1 MKQFFINTLLGLA
14 LLGCQQNVKT
24 NETLDPASKWWKE
37 GIVYQLYPQSFK
49 DSDGDGFGDFNGII
63 EEIDYLDD
71 LGIDII
77 WMNPFFDSPLVDN
90 GYDVR
95 DYRSILPRYGDMN
108 DFQKM
113 IDTLHDRRIKFV
125 LDVVVNHTSKEHFW
139 FEQSR
144 SSRDNPYRN
153 YYHWWPAEKGDPP
166 YRYSIF
172 DPEGAWEYD
181 EKTNAYYLHY
191 FADEQ
196 PDLNWENPAVRQE
209 VYDIMK
215 FWIEKGVD
223 GFRLDAFQFASKDTL
238 FPEFPKGHEKDFIK
252 WYGMRPPLHDYLR
265 EMNEK
270 VLSKYDVFAVAE
282 GAGKTLK
289 EAHDL
294 VDEDRKELQMVYHF
308 ESVDM
313 AKQPGSFSLSN
324 FKEVFSK
331 WDKSFSEKGWIAIF
345 LSNHD
350 NARLVNR
357 FGNPAPEY
365 RTVSTQLLNTFL
377 LSMKGTPYIYFG
389 DELGMTN
396 IDMPSIEDYVD
407 IQALGEYETAR
418 LNGDDL
424 EVFMKNLNYNS
435 RENSRTPLQWDNTV
449 NAGFSTAEPWKR
461 VNPNYT
467 EINVRQ
473 QLEDPNSVLNHFKK
487 MTKIRKENKVLTY
500 GTYTIIDE
508 EHPNIYAYTRSDNTT
523 TKTVLLNFSSEPS
536 RIEIK
541 GISSSVKPIINNYN
555 KLQIEKNR
563 VILQPYQA
571 VIF

>member
-1 MKQFFINTLLGLA
+1 MKQFFLITLLGLI
-14 LLGCQQNVKT
+14 LSGCQQNVKT
-24 NETLDPASKWWKE
+24 NETLDPAAKWWKE

-63 EEIDYLDD
+63 EKIDYLDD

-95 DYRSILPRYGDMN
+95 DYRSILTRYGDMN

-113 IDTLHDRRIKFV
+113 IDTLHDRGIKFV

-209 VYDIMK
+209 VYDIME
-215 FWIEKGVD
+215 FWIDKGVD

-270 VLSKYDVFAVAE
+270 VLSKHDVFAVAE

-313 AKQPGSFSLSN
+313 AKQPGSFSLSK

-357 FGNPAPEY
+357 FGNPAPEF

-377 LSMKGTPYIYFG
+377 LSMRGTPYIYFG

-435 RENSRTPLQWDNTV
+435 RENSRTPLQWDNSE
-449 NAGFSTAEPWKR
+449 NAGFSSAEPWKR
-461 VNPNYT
+461 VNPNYN
-467 EINVRQ
+467 EINVKQ

-487 MTKIRKENKVLTY
+487 MTQIRKENKVLTY
-500 GTYTIIDE
+500 GTYTVIDE
-508 EHPNIYAYTRSDNTT
+508 EHPNIYAYTRSDSTT

-536 RIEIK
+536 SIEIK
-541 GISSSVKPIINNYN
+541 GISSSAKPIINNYN
-555 KLQIEKNR
+555 NLLIENNT
-563 VILQPYQA
+563 VTLEPYQA

>member
-1 MKQFFINTLLGLA
+1 MKQFFLITLLGLI
-14 LLGCQQNVKT
+14 LSGCQQNVKT
-24 NETLDPASKWWKE
+24 NETIDPSAKWWKE

-63 EEIDYLDD
+63 EKIDYLDD

-95 DYRSILPRYGDMN
+95 DYRSILTRYGDMN

-113 IDTLHDRRIKFV
+113 IDTLHDRGIKFV

-209 VYDIMK
+209 VYDIME

-270 VLSKYDVFAVAE
+270 VLSKHDVFAVAE

-313 AKQPGSFSLSN
+313 AKQPGSFSLSK

-357 FGNPAPEY
+357 FGNPAPEF
-365 RTVSTQLLNTFL
+365 RRVSTQLLNTFL
-377 LSMKGTPYIYFG
+377 LSMRGTPYIYFG

-435 RENSRTPLQWDNTV
+435 RENSRTPLQWDNSE
-449 NAGFSTAEPWKR
+449 NAGFSSAEPWKR

-467 EINVRQ
+467 EINVKQ

-487 MTKIRKENKVLTY
+487 MTQISKENKVLTY
-500 GTYTIIDE
+500 GTYTVIDE
-508 EHPNIYAYTRSDNTT
+508 EHPNIYAYTRSDSTT

-536 RIEIK
+536 SIEIK
-541 GISSSVKPIINNYN
+541 GISSSAKPIINNYN
-555 KLQIEKNR
+555 NLQIENNT
-563 VILQPYQA
+563 VTLEPYQA

>member
-1 MKQFFINTLLGLA
+1 MKQFFLITLLGLI
-14 LLGCQQNVKT
+14 LSGCKQNVKT
-24 NETLDPASKWWKE
+24 NETLDPAAKWWKE

-63 EEIDYLDD
+63 EEIDYLDN

-95 DYRSILPRYGDMN
+95 DYRSILPRYGDIN

-113 IDTLHDRRIKFV
+113 IDTLHDRGIKFV
-125 LDVVVNHTSKEHFW
+125 LDVVVNHTSKEHYW

-209 VYDIMK
+209 VYDIME
-215 FWIEKGVD
+215 FWIDKGVD

-270 VLSKYDVFAVAE
+270 VLSKHDVFAVAE

-313 AKQPGSFSLSN
+313 AKQPGSFSLSK

-357 FGNPAPEY
+357 FGNPAPEF

-377 LSMKGTPYIYFG
+377 LSMRGTPYIYFG

-435 RENSRTPLQWDNTV
+435 RENSRTPLQWDNTL

-467 EINVRQ
+467 EINVKQ

-500 GTYTIIDE
+500 GAYTIIDE
-508 EHPNIYAYTRSDNTT
+508 QHPNIYAYTRSNSTT

-536 RIEIK
+536 SIELK
-541 GISSSVKPIINNYN
+541 GISTSVKPIINNYN
-555 KLQIEKNR
+555 NLQIEEST
-563 VILQPYQA
+563 VTLQPYQA

>member
-1 MKQFFINTLLGLA
+1 MKQFFLITLLGLI
-14 LLGCQQNVKT
+14 LSGCQQNVKT
-24 NETLDPASKWWKE
+24 NETIDPSAKWWKE

-63 EEIDYLDD
+63 EKIDYLDD

-95 DYRSILPRYGDMN
+95 DYRSILTRYGDMN

-113 IDTLHDRRIKFV
+113 IDTLHDRGIKFV

-209 VYDIMK
+209 VYDIME

-270 VLSKYDVFAVAE
+270 VLSKHDVFAVAE

-313 AKQPGSFSLSN
+313 AKQPGSFSLSK

-357 FGNPAPEY
+357 FGNPAPEF

-377 LSMKGTPYIYFG
+377 LSMRGTPYIYFG

-435 RENSRTPLQWDNTV
+435 RENSRTPLQWDNSE
-449 NAGFSTAEPWKR
+449 NAGFSSAEPWKR
-461 VNPNYT
+461 VNPNYN
-467 EINVRQ
+467 EINVKQ

-487 MTKIRKENKVLTY
+487 MTQIRKENKVLTY

-508 EHPNIYAYTRSDNTT
+508 EHPNIYAYTRSDSTT

-536 RIEIK
+536 SIEIK
-541 GISSSVKPIINNYN
+541 GISSSAKPIINNYN
-555 KLQIEKNR
+555 NLLIENNT
-563 VILQPYQA
+563 VTLEPYQA

>member
-24 NETLDPASKWWKE
+24 IETLDPASKWWKE

>member
-1 MKQFFINTLLGLA
+1 MKQFFLITLLGLI
-14 LLGCQQNVKT
+14 LSGCEQKVKT
-24 NETLDPASKWWKE
+24 NETLDPAANWWKE

-113 IDTLHDRRIKFV
+113 IDNLHDRGIKFV

-153 YYHWWPAEKGDPP
+153 YYHWWAAEKGDPP

-181 EKTNAYYLHY
+181 ERTNAYYLHY

-209 VYDIMK
+209 VYDIME

-270 VLSKYDVFAVAE
+270 VLSKHDVFAVAE

-313 AKQPGSFSLSN
+313 AKQPGSFSLSK

-357 FGNPAPEY
+357 FGNPAPEF

-377 LSMKGTPYIYFG
+377 LSMRGTQYIYFG

-424 EVFMKNLNYNS
+424 EVFMKSLNYNS
-435 RENSRTPLQWDNTV
+435 RENSRTPLQWDNSI

-467 EINVRQ
+467 EINVKQ
-473 QLEDPNSVLNHFKK
+473 QLEEPNSVLNHFKK
-487 MTKIRKENKVLTY
+487 MTQIRKENKVLTY

-508 EHPNIYAYTRSDNTT
+508 EHPNIYAYTRSDSTT

-536 RIEIK
+536 SIEIK
-541 GISSSVKPIINNYN
+541 GISSSAKPIINNYN
-555 KLQIEKNR
+555 NLQIENST
-563 VILQPYQA
+563 VTLEPYQA

>member
-1 MKQFFINTLLGLA
+1 MKQFFLITLLGLI
-14 LLGCQQNVKT
+14 LSGCQQNVKT
-24 NETLDPASKWWKE
+24 NETIDPSAKWWKE

-63 EEIDYLDD
+63 EKIDYLDD

-113 IDTLHDRRIKFV
+113 IDTLHDRGIKFV

-153 YYHWWPAEKGDPP
+153 YYHWWAAEKGDPP

-209 VYDIMK
+209 VYDIME
-215 FWIEKGVD
+215 FWIDKGVD

-238 FPEFPKGHEKDFIK
+238 FPEFPKGHQKDFIK

-270 VLSKYDVFAVAE
+270 VLSKHDVFAVAE

-313 AKQPGSFSLSN
+313 AKQPGSFSLSK

-357 FGNPAPEY
+357 FGNPSPEF

-424 EVFMKNLNYNS
+424 EVFMKSLNYNS
-435 RENSRTPLQWDNTV
+435 RENSRTPLQWDNSV

-467 EINVRQ
+467 EINVKQ

-487 MTKIRKENKVLTY
+487 MTQIRKENKVLTY

-508 EHPNIYAYTRSDNTT
+508 EHPNIYAYTRSDSTT

-536 RIEIK
+536 SIEIK
-541 GISSSVKPIINNYN
+541 GISSSAKPIINNYN
-555 KLQIEKNR
+555 NLLIENNT
-563 VILQPYQA
+563 VTLEPYQA

>member
-1 MKQFFINTLLGLA
+1 MKQFFLITLLGLI
-14 LLGCQQNVKT
+14 LSGCKQNVKT
-24 NETLDPASKWWKE
+24 NETLDPSAKWWKE

-63 EEIDYLDD
+63 EEIDYLDN

-95 DYRSILPRYGDMN
+95 DYRYILPRYGDII

-113 IDTLHDRRIKFV
+113 IDTLHDRGIKFV

-196 PDLNWENPAVRQE
+196 PDLNWENPVVRQE
-209 VYDIMK
+209 VYDIME
-215 FWIEKGVD
+215 FWIDKGVD

-270 VLSKYDVFAVAE
+270 VLSKHDVFAVAE

-313 AKQPGSFSLSN
+313 AKQPGSFSLSK

-357 FGNPAPEY
+357 FGNPAPEF

-377 LSMKGTPYIYFG
+377 LSMRGTPYIYFG

-435 RENSRTPLQWDNTV
+435 RENSRTPLQWDNTL

-467 EINVRQ
+467 EINVKQ

-500 GTYTIIDE
+500 GTYTVIDE
-508 EHPNIYAYTRSDNTT
+508 QHPNIYAYTRSNSTT
-523 TKTVLLNFSSEPS
+523 IKTVLLNFSSEPS
-536 RIEIK
+536 SIELK
-541 GISSSVKPIINNYN
+541 GISTSVKPIINNYN
-555 KLQIEKNR
+555 NLQIEEST
-563 VILQPYQA
+563 VTLQPYQA

>member
-1 MKQFFINTLLGLA
+1 MKQFFLITLLGLI
-14 LLGCQQNVKT
+14 LSGCKQNVKT
-24 NETLDPASKWWKE
+24 NETLDPSAKWWKE

-63 EEIDYLDD
+63 EEIDYLDN

-95 DYRSILPRYGDMN
+95 DYRYILPRYGDII

-113 IDTLHDRRIKFV
+113 IDTLHDRGIKFV

-196 PDLNWENPAVRQE
+196 PDLNWENPVVRQE
-209 VYDIMK
+209 VYDIME
-215 FWIEKGVD
+215 FWIDKGVD

-270 VLSKYDVFAVAE
+270 VLSKHDVFAVAE

-294 VDEDRKELQMVYHF
+294 VDEDRKELQMAYHF

-313 AKQPGSFSLSN
+313 AKQPGSFSLSK

-357 FGNPAPEY
+357 FGNPAPEF

-377 LSMKGTPYIYFG
+377 LSMRGTPYIYFG

-435 RENSRTPLQWDNTV
+435 RENSRTPLQWDNTL

-467 EINVRQ
+467 EINVKQ

-500 GTYTIIDE
+500 GTYTVIDE
-508 EHPNIYAYTRSDNTT
+508 QHPNIYAYTRSNSTT
-523 TKTVLLNFSSEPS
+523 IKTVLLNFSSEPS
-536 RIEIK
+536 SIELK
-541 GISSSVKPIINNYN
+541 GISTSVKPIINNYN
-555 KLQIEKNR
+555 NLQIEEST
-563 VILQPYQA
+563 VTLQPYQA

>member
-1 MKQFFINTLLGLA
+1 MKQFSLITLLGLT
-14 LLGCQQNVKT
+14 LSSCQQNVKT
-24 NETLDPASKWWKE
+24 NETLDPAANWWKE

-95 DYRSILPRYGDMN
+95 DYRSILKRYGDMN

-113 IDTLHDRRIKFV
+113 IDTLHDRGIKFV

-209 VYDIMK
+209 VYDIME
-215 FWIEKGVD
+215 FWIDKGVD

-270 VLSKYDVFAVAE
+270 VLSKHDVFAVAE

-313 AKQPGSFSLSN
+313 AKQPGSFSLSK

-357 FGNPAPEY
+357 FGNPSPEF

-424 EVFMKNLNYNS
+424 EVFMKSLNYNS
-435 RENSRTPLQWDNTV
+435 RENSRTPLQWDNSV

-467 EINVRQ
+467 EINVKQ

-487 MTKIRKENKVLTY
+487 MTQIRKENKVLTY

-508 EHPNIYAYTRSDNTT
+508 EHPNIYAYTRSDSTT

-536 RIEIK
+536 SIEIK
-541 GISSSVKPIINNYN
+541 GISSSAKPIINNYN
-555 KLQIEKNR
+555 NLQIENST
-563 VILQPYQA
+563 VTLEPYQA